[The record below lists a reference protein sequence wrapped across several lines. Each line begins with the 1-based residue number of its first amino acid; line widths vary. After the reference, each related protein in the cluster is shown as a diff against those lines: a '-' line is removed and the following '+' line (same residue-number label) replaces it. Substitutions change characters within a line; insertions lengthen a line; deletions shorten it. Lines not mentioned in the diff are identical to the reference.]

1 MTLRRRSALAAL
13 AAAPAALAAPAV
25 FGQPATRI
33 RIAGNFA
40 TEHSS
45 SIAIEGLK
53 AEVARLSGGRM
64 EVDTFPAMQLGGA
77 QENVSQVRA
86 GTLLMTWVGMA
97 FLPGPF
103 RSSRRSACRSSS
115 LPGRPP
121 SRSWTARSASC
132 SISAWPTG
140 GSSRSASWSSASAM

>member
-45 SIAIEGLK
+45 SIAIEGFK
-53 AEVARLSGGRM
+53 AEWLGS
-64 EVDTFPAMQLGGA
+64 PAGA
-77 QENVSQVRA
+77 WRWTPSPRC
-86 GTLLMTWVGMA
+86 
-97 FLPGPF
+97 
-103 RSSRRSACRSSS
+103 RSA
-115 LPGRPP
+115 
-121 SRSWTARSASC
+121 ARRR
-132 SISAWPTG
+132 T
-140 GSSRSASWSSASAM
+140 